1 MGAPAPEQPSLGLGL
16 GTPSSPLLPY
26 DDESN
31 LKMTP
36 AAVVERLNRFI
47 IGQVLHRE
55 AESVWLPN
63 ARCSTRWHACLIHA
77 LNYTQDDAK
86 KAVAVAFRNRWRR
99 HRVQPQS
106 LKAEIQPKNILMI
119 GPTGGM
125 GTGNMKLPVCT
136 LLRSLSMHGV
146 PFYQRVCVTH
156 RLWQD

>member
-119 GPTGGM
+119 GPTGGGM
-125 GTGNMKLPVCT
+125 VWCWGSGMMHA
-136 LLRSLSMHGV
+136 LSNFLVGRHFSAMITN
-146 PFYQRVCVTH
+146 VCV
-156 RLWQD
+156 